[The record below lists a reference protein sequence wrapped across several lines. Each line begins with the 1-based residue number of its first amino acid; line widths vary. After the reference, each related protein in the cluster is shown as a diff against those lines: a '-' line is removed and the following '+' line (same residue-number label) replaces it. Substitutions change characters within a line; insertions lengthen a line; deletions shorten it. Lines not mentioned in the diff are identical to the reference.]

1 MIEEIEKMY
10 YNWEEE
16 LEREYCELFQ
26 DSQYTIFDG
35 VISPIDYF
43 HSPIKV
49 LFLNREAYDED
60 SYNISRALKR
70 EIETGKK
77 IFGGRPWINI
87 STKERLAYCS
97 LLRHILDISENDAIS
112 YAQDMDNQEYRLL
125 LYKSAYCNIK
135 KSNGVN
141 GSTTSNLL
149 TYAQKG
155 WKIIEKQILFFNPT
169 IIIGG
174 NIIDGIIDCLE
185 GVKWRNPRIL
195 SRYGSTVVF
204 QIEFGGNVYP
214 FVDMYHPSYPRHS
227 FDLFYALKSVAQN
240 YPGYWEKRISQ
251 ECFKFLL

>member
-1 MIEEIEKMY
+1 MIEEIERMY

-16 LEREYCELFQ
+16 LEREYCELFP

-35 VISPIDYF
+35 VISPIDYSQ
-43 HSPIKV
+43 SPIKV

-87 STKERLAYCS
+87 NTKERLAYCS
-97 LLRHILDISENDAIS
+97 LLRLILDVPENDAIS
-112 YAQDMDNQEYRLL
+112 YAQEMSNDEYRSL

-141 GSTTSNLL
+141 GSSHRDLL
-149 TYAQKG
+149 EYAQKG
-155 WKIIEKQILFFNPT
+155 WKIIEKQISFFNPT

-185 GVKWRNPRIL
+185 DIRWGDPRIL
-195 SRYGSTVVF
+195 SRNNSAVIYQV
-204 QIEFGGNVYP
+204 EFGGNVFP
-214 FVDMYHPSYPRHS
+214 FVDMYHPSNMYHS

-240 YPGYWEKRISQ
+240 YPGYWEKRIGQ
-251 ECFKFLL
+251 ECFKSLI